1 MNILGIHGGVT
12 ISQHDAAAVLI
23 QDGTLVCAVEEER
36 LYRVK
41 GATGL
46 LPIESIQACLREAKI
61 SIEDIDYI
69 ALPGETYEDLI
80 SRTRAW
86 LIHHFGHAPELRPI
100 NHQLAH
106 LASAY
111 FHSGYDDA
119 MCLSYDAFGD
129 RLSCAMGVANKKDG
143 INVLETRDGDNSLG
157 VFYGAMTSFLGF
169 KPGEDE
175 FKVMGLAPYGNANID
190 LSFFAKTSTD
200 GYFVD
205 RRCYR
210 DQKSAS
216 QFEPF
221 YSKIV
226 TSKLGQPRRKG
237 EKLSQY
243 HIDVAASVQKTL
255 EDMVVSTV
263 TYLHNKTGK
272 DSLCLAGGVA
282 LNCSANRIINE
293 LPFIKNFFVQ
303 PAASDRGLALGCALQ
318 MSYEVGEPI
327 HGIDHVFYGPSY
339 SKDNIIES
347 LKITGM
353 KYREISNPSDEASQL
368 LANGNIVGW
377 HQGRSE
383 YGPRALGHRSILAD
397 PSRANMKDEINSRVK
412 FREEFRPFAPS
423 VMIENASDVFEINK
437 ESPYMTMAYNV
448 NKSWIGELPA
458 ITHINNTARVQ
469 TVSKDIDPMYH
480 QLINKFYSITN
491 SPVVLNTSFNIRG
504 QPIVE
509 TPFDAIS
516 TFAGTGIDALIIDNF
531 LLEKN

>member
-1 MNILGIHGGVT
+1 
-12 ISQHDAAAVLI
+12 
-23 QDGTLVCAVEEER
+23 
-36 LYRVK
+36 
-41 GATGL
+41 
-46 LPIESIQACLREAKI
+46 
-61 SIEDIDYI
+61 
-69 ALPGETYEDLI
+69 
-80 SRTRAW
+80 
-86 LIHHFGHAPELRPI
+86 
-100 NHQLAH
+100 
-106 LASAY
+106 
-111 FHSGYDDA
+111 
-119 MCLSYDAFGD
+119 
-129 RLSCAMGVANKKDG
+129 
-143 INVLETRDGDNSLG
+143 
-157 VFYGAMTSFLGF
+157 
-169 KPGEDE
+169 
-175 FKVMGLAPYGNANID
+175 
-190 LSFFAKTSTD
+190 
-200 GYFVD
+200 
-205 RRCYR
+205 
-210 DQKSAS
+210 
-216 QFEPF
+216 
-221 YSKIV
+221 
-226 TSKLGQPRRKG
+226 
-237 EKLSQY
+237 
-243 HIDVAASVQKTL
+243 
-255 EDMVVSTV
+255 
-263 TYLHNKTGK
+263 
-272 DSLCLAGGVA
+272 
-282 LNCSANRIINE
+282 
-293 LPFIKNFFVQ
+293 
-303 PAASDRGLALGCALQ
+303 
-318 MSYEVGEPI
+318 
-327 HGIDHVFYGPSY
+327 
-339 SKDNIIES
+339 
-347 LKITGM
+347 M